1 MMAANRESGG
11 PTARPDA
18 RARRV
23 YLQPGQFFASAEA
36 CLVTTILGSC
46 VAVCLWDETTG
57 IGGLNH
63 FLLPHW
69 AGGGNA
75 SPRFGNVAAQELLDA
90 VLGLG
95 ARRQA
100 LRAKVFGGACVV
112 EAFRALGQPLGSKN
126 VIVARELLER
136 ARIPV
141 VASDVGGRHGRKL
154 LLDTASGQAWVQL
167 LNADGAR
174 S

>member
-1 MMAANRESGG
+1 MAANGESGV
-11 PTARPDA
+11 PTALPDA
-18 RARRV
+18 KARRV

-36 CLVTTILGSC
+36 SLVTTILGSC
-46 VAVCLWDETTG
+46 VAVCLWDETTR

-69 AGGGNA
+69 SGGGNA
-75 SPRFGNVAAQELLDA
+75 SPRFANVATQKLLDA

-100 LRAKVFGGACVV
+100 LQAKVFGGASVV
-112 EAFRALGQPLGSKN
+112 EAFRASGHPLGSKN
-126 VIVARELLER
+126 VTVARELLEQ

-154 LLDTASGQAWVQL
+154 LLETASGQAWVQL
-167 LNADGAR
+167 LNADGAG